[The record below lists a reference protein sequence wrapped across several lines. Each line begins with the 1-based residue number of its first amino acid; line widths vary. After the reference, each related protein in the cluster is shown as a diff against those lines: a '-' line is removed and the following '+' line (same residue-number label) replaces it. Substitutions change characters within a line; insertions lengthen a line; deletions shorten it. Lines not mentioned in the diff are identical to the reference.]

1 MTRHPR
7 ITGHQ
12 LIRALQKLG
21 FTVLRTKGSHHYLK
35 HEDGR
40 CTVVPVH
47 AGEIIGPGLLMK
59 IIRDCEIEI
68 EDLGG

>member
-21 FTVLRTKGSHHYLK
+21 FTVLRTKGSYHYLK

-47 AGEIIGPGLLMK
+47 AGEII
-59 IIRDCEIEI
+59 RDCEIEI